1 MKQTPVS
8 SVLTPQTL
16 ATELLF
22 SIYSQPGKRCKI
34 HQQNEF
40 LKMSQISY
48 NKQHYVCHL
57 NGKNNNNLLTYVQF
71 S

>member
-1 MKQTPVS
+1 MKQIPVS
-8 SVLTPQTL
+8 SVLIPQTL

-22 SIYSQPGKRCKI
+22 SIYSQPDERCKI

-48 NKQHYVCHL
+48 DEQHYTCPL

-71 S
+71 L

>member
-1 MKQTPVS
+1 MKQIPVS
-8 SVLTPQTL
+8 SILTPQTL

-22 SIYSQPGKRCKI
+22 SIYSQPGERCKI

-48 NKQHYVCHL
+48 NEHYTCPL

-71 S
+71 L

>member
-1 MKQTPVS
+1 MKQIPVTS
-8 SVLTPQTL
+8 ILTPQTL

-22 SIYSQPGKRCKI
+22 SIYSQPGERCKI

-48 NKQHYVCHL
+48 NEHYTCPL

-71 S
+71 L